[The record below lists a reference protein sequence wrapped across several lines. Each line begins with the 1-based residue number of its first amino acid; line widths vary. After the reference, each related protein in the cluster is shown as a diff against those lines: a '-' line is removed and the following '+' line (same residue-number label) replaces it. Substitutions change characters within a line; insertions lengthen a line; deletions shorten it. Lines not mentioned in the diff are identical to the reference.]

1 MSNQSIITAET
12 IGSAARFDPQL
23 RVPRRPRL
31 RRGIVVSAEA
41 GQVVVMGPPKKQLFR
56 GRSATD
62 LLPALL
68 ALLDGERTHAA
79 IAAEL
84 GRPEEV
90 IFKALSLLW
99 TCGVVEEGPPAAAEA
114 ALAQEID
121 DRLADFLSRIGSAT
135 EANACWEQAA
145 TRLRTAQVEIFG
157 DPVLATLVRDELTG
171 SVPVAMGTDDTPG
184 EQVTLVV
191 WADAGEAGPDAGPL
205 AEHCWEKGI
214 PLLRLRVHNRRATL
228 GPLVDPRTTPCLDC
242 LTATDADTD
251 PDTGAGPDADP
262 DHGAGP
268 DADADADT
276 GTGPVADTG
285 AGDGSAALGAADGDL
300 GLAAALFV
308 RDLFAVVS
316 RTTPT
321 PLPMRWRLVNLE
333 TLSQRDTAAAT
344 RPGCPRC
351 SVAEGPVAV
360 SAEPATRFEA
370 SVAMPPKEFAD
381 LKAHQMHYKPSN
393 LALQRVSRTWPVAR
407 AVEIPPPD
415 HSRLGRAWPAA
426 QPGADTLALLLSVT
440 AGIKADGGD
449 KVARWTASG
458 GNIGSVTAYA
468 VVRDVPGLAP
478 GVYGYVAAEHRLALL
493 SSDVGAVAGGCPLTL
508 VLTGDFP
515 KVARKYSAFAL
526 RIVLLDSG
534 CAQATAREAAGALGI
549 RFALRA
555 RWDDD
560 AVAAGLGI
568 NPDLEPVTA
577 VIDLGDAT

>member
-1 MSNQSIITAET
+1 MSDRSITAET

-31 RRGIVVSAEA
+31 RRGLVVSTEA
-41 GQVVVMGPPKKQLFR
+41 DQVVVTGPPKKQLFR
-56 GRSATD
+56 GSSATD

-68 ALLDGERTHAA
+68 ALLDGERTHAG

-84 GRPEEV
+84 GRPEDV

-99 TCGVVEEGPPAAAEA
+99 TCGVVEDGPPAEAEA
-114 ALAQEID
+114 ALAQGID
-121 DRLADFLSRIGSAT
+121 GRLADFLSRVGSAT

-145 TRLRTAQVEIFG
+145 TRLRTARVEIFG
-157 DPVLATLVRDELTG
+157 APALAALLRDELTG
-171 SVPVAMGTDDTPG
+171 SIPVALGAGATPS
-184 EQVTLVV
+184 ERVTLVV
-191 WADAGEAGPDAGPL
+191 WADAADTGSDGAGTGVSAL

-214 PLLRLRVHNRRATL
+214 PLLRLRVRGRRAAL

-242 LTATDADTD
+242 LTAHDADDDARAGTETD
-251 PDTGAGPDADP
+251 GGREPHRA
-262 DHGAGP
+262 
-268 DADADADT
+268 
-276 GTGPVADTG
+276 
-285 AGDGSAALGAADGDL
+285 SAEGDL
-300 GLAAALFV
+300 ALAVALFV
-308 RDLFAVVS
+308 RDLFAAVS

-351 SVAEGPVAV
+351 SVAEGPT
-360 SAEPATRFEA
+360 AEHAAPATRFEA

-393 LALQRVSRTWPVAR
+393 LALQRLSRTWPVAG
-407 AVEIPPPD
+407 AVELLPPE
-415 HSRLGRAWPAA
+415 HTRLGRRWPAA
-426 QPGADTLALLLSVT
+426 QPGPDTLALLLSVT
-440 AGIKADGGD
+440 AGIKADAPD

-468 VVRDVPGLAP
+468 VVRDVPGLAS
-478 GVYGYVAAEHRLALL
+478 GIYGYVAAEHRLALL
-493 SSDVGAVAGGCPLTL
+493 SSRTDAVTGDRPLTL

-534 CAQATAREAAGALGI
+534 CAQATAREAAQTLGI
-549 RFALRA
+549 RFALRP

-560 AVAAGLGI
+560 AIAAGLGI
-568 NPDLEPVTA
+568 NPDMEPVTA
-577 VIDLGDAT
+577 VIDLGEAT